1 MHRETTK
8 HTDEAIVNT
17 SPDDDKPQIPEESS
31 DQSVMYIDPNATS
44 TECENGANVGDSNDS
59 EKVTMS
65 GVEELLDI
73 ISRDAHI
80 LHSVV
85 CLYSAVPICITCITG
100 IITITLLYTC
110 IIMQIDIKNTYNI
123 AYL

>member
-8 HTDEAIVNT
+8 HADEAVVNT

-44 TECENGANVGDSNDS
+44 TECEDGANVGDSNDS

-85 CLYSAVPICITCITG
+85 
-100 IITITLLYTC
+100 
-110 IIMQIDIKNTYNI
+110 
-123 AYL
+123 